1 VAARP
6 PLSQTRNIGIAA
18 HIDAGKTTATEQM
31 LFRTGRIHRPGSV
44 DEGTTQTDW
53 MDQEMERGIT
63 ITAAATAC
71 SWRDYL
77 INIID
82 TPGHVDFTVEVER
95 SLRVLDGCVA
105 IFCAASGVQPQSE
118 TVWRQANRYHI
129 PRIAF
134 INKMD
139 RMGAHFHDVL
149 HQMRAKLDA
158 DALAIQLPI
167 GSHGDFAGMI
177 DLIHR
182 EAITYGDDPAA
193 APKRGAVPAEMKQLV
208 ETFRDHLVV
217 TLAEHDEALER
228 KYVEG
233 VEPTVEELTGA
244 LRRATLDCS
253 LVPVLCGSALRG
265 MGTEPLLDAIVDFLP
280 SPVDVPDVVGE
291 NPEKHRQETRRP
303 DPDDPFCALLFK
315 VITDPFTGRLSYVR
329 VYSGTLKKGGSVLN
343 PRLGRRER
351 CSRLLRMH
359 ANRREDVDEI
369 GPGEIVAVVGLNNST
384 TGDTLCDQ
392 KHPIVLE
399 SMAFPEPVISMA
411 IEPRTKADEEQL
423 IKALGRLVDEDP
435 TFASRTDVETGQ
447 HIISGMGELHLEI
460 VKDRLLREFKVDA
473 RVGAPQVA
481 YKETITV
488 PAEAE
493 GHCIRQTGGHGMYG
507 VVNLRLE
514 PAEDRTPFEFV
525 DQTRGDSIPG
535 QFKPAI
541 RAGVQE
547 AMTGGVLAGYPITN
561 VRAVLLSGKSHEV
574 DSSDLAFKIAAT
586 DAFRKAAAAAEPA
599 LLEPIMEVEVMA
611 PEGSMGDVANNLAA
625 RRARVVK
632 MEAGPGGSQII
643 TALAPLASMFQYST
657 ALRDITQGRGTYTM
671 QPHSYEQVPPDVQ
684 REMTGR

>member
-1 VAARP
+1 M
-6 PLSQTRNIGIAA
+6 RNIGIAA
-18 HIDAGKTTATEQM
+18 HIDAGKTTATEYM

-44 DEGTTQTDW
+44 DEGTTTTDW

-63 ITAAATAC
+63 ITSAATAC
-71 SWRDYL
+71 EWRDCL

-105 IFCAASGVQPQSE
+105 LFCAASGVQPQSE

-158 DALAIQLPI
+158 NVLAVQLPI
-167 GSHGDFAGMI
+167 GSHGDFRGVV
-177 DLIHR
+177 DLLHR
-182 EAITYGDDPAA
+182 QSVVYQDDPSVE
-193 APKRGAVPAEMKQLV
+193 PIRGAVPPEMSQLV

-217 TLAEHDEALER
+217 TLAEHDEELER
-228 KYVEG
+228 EYLEG
-233 VEPTVEELTGA
+233 VEPTTEELLA
-244 LRRATLDCS
+244 VLRRATLNCS

-265 MGTEPLLDAIVDFLP
+265 MGVEPLLDAIVDLLP
-280 SPVDVPDVVGE
+280 APSDVADVVGT
-291 NPEKHRQETRRP
+291 NPEKPREETRKP
-303 DPDDPFCALLFK
+303 DANEPFCALLFK
-315 VITDPFTGRLSYVR
+315 VMSDPFTGRLSYVR

-343 PRLGRRER
+343 PRIGRRER

-369 GPGEIVAVVGLNNST
+369 GPGEIVAVVGLNSST

-392 KHPIVLE
+392 KHPILLE
-399 SMAFPEPVISMA
+399 SMTFPEPVISMA

-423 IKALGRLVDEDP
+423 IKALQRLVDEDP
-435 TFASRTDVETGQ
+435 TFTAKTNVETGQ
-447 HIISGMGELHLEI
+447 QIISGMGELHLEI

-473 RVGAPQVA
+473 RIGAPQVA

-493 GHCIRQTGGHGMYG
+493 GHCIRQTGGHGMYA

-514 PAEDRTPFEFV
+514 PAGSGVASEFV
-525 DQTRGDSIPG
+525 DLTKGDSVPA

-541 RAGVQE
+541 RAGVHE
-547 AMTGGVLAGYPITN
+547 AMTSGVLAGYPMEG
-561 VRAVLLSGKSHEV
+561 VRAVLLNGKAHEV
-574 DSSDLAFKIAAT
+574 DSSDMAFKVAAT
-586 DAFRKAAAAAEPA
+586 DAFRRAAESAEPA
-599 LLEPIMEVEVMA
+599 LLEPIMEVEVVA
-611 PEGSMGDVANNLAA
+611 LEGSMGDVANNLAQ
-625 RRARVVK
+625 RRARVVR
-632 MEAGPGGSQII
+632 MEAGPGGTQII
-643 TALAPLASMFQYST
+643 TALAPLGSMFQYST

-671 QPHSYEQVPPDVQ
+671 GPHSYERVPPELQ
-684 REMTGR
+684 QEMTGR